1 MTRARF
7 KTEVKIFALKERE
20 QGKSWSI
27 IRRNIKE
34 RFNVEPPTSRAM
46 EKWQK
51 SLNPENIAAELLK
64 DAKAEIPKIT
74 EDVQIEIGQNLLPVI
89 SKARAVGE
97 DMETAT
103 WKWFF
108 QWAES
113 YIGKEKFKKLVT
125 EYLSQQADTLNEE
138 AKK

>member
-27 IRRNIKE
+27 IRHNIKE
-34 RFNVEPPTSRAM
+34 RFKVEPPTVRAM
-46 EKWQK
+46 EKWKK
-51 SLNPENIAAELLK
+51 SLNPENIAAEFFK
-64 DAKAEIPKIT
+64 DAKQEIPKFKK
-74 EDVQIEIGQNLLPVI
+74 EVQIEMGQNLLPLI
-89 SKARAVGE
+89 SQAREVGE
-97 DMETAT
+97 DMEAAT

-125 EYLSQQADTLNEE
+125 DYLSQQGDVSSEE
-138 AKK
+138 VK